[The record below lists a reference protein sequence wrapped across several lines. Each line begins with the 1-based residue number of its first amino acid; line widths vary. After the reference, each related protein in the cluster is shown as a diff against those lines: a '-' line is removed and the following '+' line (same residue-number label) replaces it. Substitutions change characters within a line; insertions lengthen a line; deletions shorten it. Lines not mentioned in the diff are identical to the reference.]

1 MGKEK
6 VKNLEDLPGVGEA
19 TAEKLRKAGYDS
31 LEKIAASSPYELQE
45 VAEIGVET
53 AKKTIS
59 AARDALEMG
68 YETADKILER
78 RKSIGKITTGS
89 KELDNLIG
97 GGVETQAI
105 TEAFGKFASG
115 KCVSSDTPVLFYN
128 DDKAHIEPIEIIYER
143 YKSTEKPFEGGFVS
157 IPKTP
162 LAVVS
167 LDCDGKFVKRKVVGL
182 YRENVEVVLNIR
194 TQRGT
199 ELRVTENHPLLT
211 LHNGSLSWKSAGML
225 EEGEFIAT
233 GNWIKVE
240 GRDEIAVD
248 DAYFLGLFVAEGG
261 SNPLSITNYD
271 RKINEKLHRYLAKK
285 YGVPTYNA
293 RKGRTL
299 LRKKVREFLGQLA
312 FSKAGTKFIPDTIIS
327 GSDEVASAF
336 LSGYIDGDGFV
347 SNCPELS
354 TKSEKLASQL
364 TYLLARFGV
373 KCSVREKFVNNV
385 RYFRIFIT
393 DTESKR
399 RLAEVLKYST
409 KDLSALNP
417 SSNSFSS
424 WYGIPSGE
432 VRRITKR
439 LNGKLSGSRRRES
452 SFSKKNLVKKGGRYL
467 SVYINYLG
475 KNPSS
480 NIITNESVKRVLE
493 HYLEVISAMKRHHAN
508 LAKPT
513 ADAIFLALKDLPFET
528 KRVYARLGMSKQRF
542 DNYAHRKRIPS
553 NLVKPIA
560 RCLREMID
568 ETLSDKELIKDLK
581 TLEIL
586 SNQQLGWERVVEI
599 QRVPYKGSVYDLV
612 VEENHNF
619 IGGFKPTPLHNTQM
633 GLQLSVNVQLPK
645 EKGGLEGSCLFIDAE
660 STFRPERVKQIAEL
674 RGLNSDEVL
683 KNIYVARAVN
693 SDHQMILV
701 EKADEIIEKNNI
713 KLIVVDSLTSLFR
726 TDFLGRSALGERQQ
740 RLNKHIHALQ
750 KLADR
755 YNLAVYV
762 TNQVMDNPA
771 ILFGDPTTPIGG
783 HVLAHAAVFRLY
795 LRRGKEDKRIA
806 RLVDSPSMPEGE
818 AVFKVTPK
826 GIEDV

>member
-105 TEAFGKFASG
+105 TESFGKFGSG
-115 KCVSSDTPVLFYN
+115 KTQV
-128 DDKAHIEPIEIIYER
+128 
-143 YKSTEKPFEGGFVS
+143 GF
-157 IPKTP
+157 
-162 LAVVS
+162 
-167 LDCDGKFVKRKVVGL
+167 
-182 YRENVEVVLNIR
+182 
-194 TQRGT
+194 
-199 ELRVTENHPLLT
+199 
-211 LHNGSLSWKSAGML
+211 
-225 EEGEFIAT
+225 
-233 GNWIKVE
+233 
-240 GRDEIAVD
+240 
-248 DAYFLGLFVAEGG
+248 
-261 SNPLSITNYD
+261 
-271 RKINEKLHRYLAKK
+271 
-285 YGVPTYNA
+285 
-293 RKGRTL
+293 
-299 LRKKVREFLGQLA
+299 QLA
-312 FSKAGTKFIPDTIIS
+312 
-327 GSDEVASAF
+327 
-336 LSGYIDGDGFV
+336 
-347 SNCPELS
+347 
-354 TKSEKLASQL
+354 
-364 TYLLARFGV
+364 
-373 KCSVREKFVNNV
+373 
-385 RYFRIFIT
+385 
-393 DTESKR
+393 
-399 RLAEVLKYST
+399 
-409 KDLSALNP
+409 
-417 SSNSFSS
+417 
-424 WYGIPSGE
+424 
-432 VRRITKR
+432 
-439 LNGKLSGSRRRES
+439 
-452 SFSKKNLVKKGGRYL
+452 
-467 SVYINYLG
+467 
-475 KNPSS
+475 
-480 NIITNESVKRVLE
+480 
-493 HYLEVISAMKRHHAN
+493 
-508 LAKPT
+508 
-513 ADAIFLALKDLPFET
+513 
-528 KRVYARLGMSKQRF
+528 
-542 DNYAHRKRIPS
+542 
-553 NLVKPIA
+553 
-560 RCLREMID
+560 
-568 ETLSDKELIKDLK
+568 
-581 TLEIL
+581 
-586 SNQQLGWERVVEI
+586 
-599 QRVPYKGSVYDLV
+599 
-612 VEENHNF
+612 
-619 IGGFKPTPLHNTQM
+619 
-633 GLQLSVNVQLPK
+633 VNVQLPK